1 MKPGKVIDKTKG
13 PVKVAAV
20 TSAAK
25 KPVAK
30 KRADSTK
37 VKAAALPPCLKGH
50 PVIWVHYNS
59 LSAMRKWCGTCL
71 EVQQ

>member
-13 PVKVAAV
+13 PVKLAAPAIS
-20 TSAAK
+20 TK

-37 VKAAALPPCLKGH
+37 VKAAALPPCPHGH
-50 PVIWVHYNS
+50 IVIWVHYGV
-59 LSAMRKWCGTCL
+59 LATMRKWCGTCL
-71 EVQQ
+71 EVQ